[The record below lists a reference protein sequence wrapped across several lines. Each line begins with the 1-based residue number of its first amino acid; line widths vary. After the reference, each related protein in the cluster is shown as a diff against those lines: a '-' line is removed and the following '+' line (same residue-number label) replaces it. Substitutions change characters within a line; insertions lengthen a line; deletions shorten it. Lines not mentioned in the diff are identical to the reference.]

1 MLPGS
6 GETRAPKSN
15 VTYVTRVTRIVN
27 YLYSLGIIVVALP
40 FGNYL
45 ISVTGLT
52 GVTLQENED
61 GL

>member
-6 GETRAPKSN
+6 GETHAPKSS

-27 YLYSLGIIVVALP
+27 YLYSLGIIVVTLP

-52 GVTLQENED
+52 GVTLQENEG